1 MLCMLMLFS
10 ASEMWATDVTVDVK
24 CEPTG
29 VAKVYAKYETDD
41 DYIENQYS
49 TSILENSGNF
59 NLKYDNLQ
67 EGYTFLGWSK
77 GAPSTNASDMVSTDQ
92 VATVEVL
99 SSDPTVTYYANF
111 AIGSNF
117 TITKDADAEAH
128 GDIQFN
134 VGEGENV
141 KEDVT
146 SAQEGD
152 LVTVIVTPDEGW
164 VVNEVSGLWYANEA
178 ASRSMRRIAASP
190 ENLDMLRDI
199 DLQFVSEDPETH
211 AQTYTFEMK
220 RAKAEISVSYRKLLT
235 HADISIGDIADMTY
249 NGSEQKPDVTVKDGD
264 KTLELDKDYTV
275 AYSNNVNVGTATVT
289 ITGIDGYTGT
299 VTKTFTVDKATDGV
313 CFAPCVYKKYYG
325 DPNFTILPEN
335 KAGGTLKYE
344 SSNADV
350 AAIDA
355 NTGEVTIKGVGE
367 AVIYAILSETAN
379 YIAGSDWYKIN
390 VVMAKLTLDE
400 ETANGEAL
408 DGADGK
414 WYDVTL
420 KRTLKA
426 GMWNTFAVP
435 FAVDAATLTAMGLTA
450 KALTGSSVDGQTLTL
465 HFADATAIEAGK
477 PYLVKVAE
485 TVTNPVFG
493 KVQVSK
499 TAVPAVTAA
508 ADFVPTLGKTE
519 MKADDAKSV
528 LFLTSGN
535 KLQYPASLPADFK
548 GFRAYFQLKGAAAT
562 ARSFELDI
570 DGETTAI
577 SAVSGSPADNG
588 AVYTLDGRKVT
599 NPAKKGVYIVNGKKV
614 IIK

>member
-1 MLCMLMLFS
+1 MKKKIFS
-10 ASEMWATDVTVDVK
+10 LLALVMTAMAASATDV
-24 CEPTG
+24 P
-29 VAKVYAKYETDD
+29 AFQL
-41 DYIENQYS
+41 I
-49 TSILENSGNF
+49 
-59 NLKYDNLQ
+59 
-67 EGYTFLGWSK
+67 K
-77 GAPSTNASDMVSTDQ
+77 GMS
-92 VATVEVL
+92 EH
-99 SSDPTVTYYANF
+99 
-111 AIGSNF
+111 G
-117 TITKDADAEAH
+117 TITFK
-128 GDIQFN
+128 
-134 VGEGENV
+134 VGENT
-141 KEDVT
+141 DAST
-146 SAQEGD
+146 AQEGQT
-152 LVTVIVTPDEGW
+152 VTVTLTPTEGW
-164 VVNEVSGLWYANEA
+164 AAGQTSGIWLAAVA
-178 ASRSMRRIAASP
+178 ASRRVAG
-190 ENLDMLRDI
+190 
-199 DLQFVSEDPETH
+199 
-211 AQTYTFEMK
+211 
-220 RAKAEISVSYRKLLT
+220 AEIELMDSVELTPVSGKDNEWTFTMERADAKISATYRKLLT
-235 HADISIGDIADMTY
+235 HADISIGDIADVTY

-275 AYSNNVNVGTATVT
+275 AYSNNVNAGDAKAENAPTAT
-289 ITGIDGYTGT
+289 ITGIGDYAGT
-299 VTKTFTVDKATDGV
+299 VTKTFTIKKSTDAV
-313 CFAPCVYKKYYG
+313 HFNPWWYEKSYG
-325 DPNFTILPEN
+325 DPKFTVTPVN
-335 KAGGTLKYE
+335 KSGGTLTYK
-344 SSNADV
+344 STNTDV
-350 AAIDA
+350 ATVDPS
-355 NTGEVTIKGVGE
+355 TGEVTILAAGSTNIRVE
-367 AVIYAILSETAN
+367 VPETAN
-379 YIAGSDWYKIN
+379 YDGSNDWYELTVLRKLLNAAMIGEIAGQAYTGEALTPAVTVKDGEKTLVLDTDYTVAYKNNTETGEATVTVTGSGNYTGSVSKTFTIA
-390 VVMAKLTLDE
+390 MAKLTLDE

-420 KRTLKA
+420 KRTLHA

-450 KALTGSSVDGQTLTL
+450 KALTGSSVDGQMLTL

-477 PYLVKVAE
+477 PYLVKAAE
-485 TVTNPVFG
+485 TVTDPVFG

>member
-1 MLCMLMLFS
+1 MTAMTAS
-10 ASEMWATDVTVDVK
+10 AVDAPAYTLT
-24 CEPTG
+24 EGTNEHG
-29 VAKVYAKYETDD
+29 TMAFKVGGTE
-41 DYIENQYS
+41 
-49 TSILENSGNF
+49 
-59 NLKYDNLQ
+59 
-67 EGYTFLGWSK
+67 
-77 GAPSTNASDMVSTDQ
+77 
-92 VATVEVL
+92 
-99 SSDPTVTYYANF
+99 
-111 AIGSNF
+111 
-117 TITKDADAEAH
+117 
-128 GDIQFN
+128 
-134 VGEGENV
+134 
-141 KEDVT
+141 VT
-146 SAQEGD
+146 SAQEGAE
-152 LVTVIVTPDEGW
+152 VTVVITADEGYVPATPDG
-164 VVNEVSGLWYANEA
+164 VWYAAIA
-178 ASRSMRRIAASP
+178 ASRRIAAGP
-190 ENLDMLRDI
+190 GAEI
-199 DLQFVSEDPETH
+199 DLQDSVITFKPVSGKTNEW
-211 AQTYTFEMK
+211 TFTMA
-220 RAKAEISVSYRKLLT
+220 RANALVSAVYKKEIKDSWVQI
-235 HADISIGDIADMTY
+235 ISNVTY

-275 AYSNNVNVGTATVT
+275 AYSNNVNAGKATVT

-313 CFAPCVYKKYYG
+313 RFDPWVYKKYYG

-379 YIAGSDWYKIN
+379 YIAGSDWYKID

-420 KRTLKA
+420 KRTLQA
-426 GMWNTFAVP
+426 GMWNTFALP

-508 ADFVPTLGKTE
+508 ADFVTTLGKTE
-519 MKADDAKSV
+519 VKADDAKSV

-548 GFRAYFQLKGAAAT
+548 GFRAYFLLKGAAAT

>member
-1 MLCMLMLFS
+1 MKKKIFS
-10 ASEMWATDVTVDVK
+10 LLALVMTAMTASAVDAPAYTLT
-24 CEPTG
+24 EGTNEHG
-29 VAKVYAKYETDD
+29 TMAFKVGGTE
-41 DYIENQYS
+41 
-49 TSILENSGNF
+49 
-59 NLKYDNLQ
+59 
-67 EGYTFLGWSK
+67 
-77 GAPSTNASDMVSTDQ
+77 
-92 VATVEVL
+92 
-99 SSDPTVTYYANF
+99 
-111 AIGSNF
+111 
-117 TITKDADAEAH
+117 
-128 GDIQFN
+128 
-134 VGEGENV
+134 
-141 KEDVT
+141 VT
-146 SAQEGD
+146 SAQEGAE
-152 LVTVIVTPDEGW
+152 VTVVITADEGYVPATPDG
-164 VVNEVSGLWYANEA
+164 VWYAAIA
-178 ASRSMRRIAASP
+178 ASRRIAADP
-190 ENLDMLRDI
+190 GAEI
-199 DLQFVSEDPETH
+199 DLQDSVITFKPVSGKTNEW
-211 AQTYTFEMK
+211 TFTMA
-220 RAKAEISVSYRKLLT
+220 RANALVSAVYKKEIKDSWVQI
-235 HADISIGDIADMTY
+235 ISNVTY
-249 NGSEQKPDVTVKDGD
+249 NGSEQKPNVTVKDGD

-275 AYSNNVNVGTATVT
+275 AYSNNVNAGKATVT

-299 VTKTFTVDKATDGV
+299 VTKTFTVDKATD
-313 CFAPCVYKKYYG
+313 AVYFNPWWYEKSYG
-325 DPNFTILPEN
+325 DPNFTVTAEN
-335 KAGGTLKYE
+335 RSGGTLTYK
-344 SSNADV
+344 SSNPDV
-350 AAIDA
+350 ATVDP
-355 NTGEVTIKGVGE
+355 NTGEVTIKGVGNTNITAE
-367 AVIYAILSETAN
+367 VAGTAN
-379 YIAGSDWYKIN
+379 YASGSDWYELN
-390 VVMAKLTLDE
+390 VIMATLTLDE

-420 KRTLKA
+420 KRTLQA

-477 PYLVKVAE
+477 PYLVKAAE
-485 TVTNPVFG
+485 TVTDPVFG

-519 MKADDAKSV
+519 VKADDAKSV